1 MSPHSATIAITGAS
15 GLVGGALCE
24 ALSRRGHRVRAL
36 TRRPDARLS
45 ALANVSRFECD
56 LPDRIDVESLRGC
69 DAVVHCAYVTRFRS
83 RREAVRVNEEG
94 TARLLAA
101 ARAAGVP
108 RFVFVSTTSAHA
120 DAASYYGQSKH
131 RLEQLL
137 DPARDLVV
145 RPGLVVS
152 RQGGLFQRMAGG
164 RPGTRWIVPLFD
176 GGTQPMQ
183 TIDVNALCEGVAR
196 AVERDLRGSVVLAS
210 PERLTMREFFE
221 AVAEFGHRRARFVD
235 VPARLALTMFR
246 AAEAVRLPLPVSSEN
261 LLGLLS
267 LRYWESTDDLRRL
280 GLDVRPLR
288 ETLATM
294 APPVA

>member
-1 MSPHSATIAITGAS
+1 MNRDSATIAITGAS

-24 ALSRRGHRVRAL
+24 ALARRGHRVRAL
-36 TRRPDARLS
+36 TRRPDARLA
-45 ALANVSRFECD
+45 ALPDVSRFECD
-56 LPDRIDVESLRGC
+56 LPDRIDPASLRGC

-83 RREAVRVNEEG
+83 RREAVRVNEDG

-101 ARAAGVP
+101 ARSAAVS

-152 RQGGLFQRMAGG
+152 RKGGLFQRLAGG
-164 RPGTRWIVPLFD
+164 RQGAPWIVPLFD

-183 TIDVNALCEGVAR
+183 TIDVRDVCEGVAR

-221 AVAEFGHRRARFVD
+221 AVAAFGHRRLRCVD
-235 VPARLALTMFR
+235 VPAPFALAMFR
-246 AAEAVRLPLPVSSEN
+246 TAEAFRVPLPVSSEN
-261 LLGLLS
+261 LLGLMS
-267 LRYWESTDDLRRL
+267 LRYWDSTEDLRRL
-280 GLDVRPLR
+280 DLDVRPLH
-288 ETLATM
+288 ETLAAM
-294 APPVA
+294 ARPTA